1 MLKKAPCDSKEQL
14 DKLLHEEIQKLE
26 QQPVHIQPTVLVNN
40 GKDDR
45 RKEYYLQNKETLLAK
60 KRLWYVKKQKEVKA
74 EQRQVHIDLKK
85 RVLQFD

>member
-1 MLKKAPCDSKEQL
+1 MKKSKNLNNNLSMRTTDST
-14 DKLLHEEIQKLE
+14 DKQW
-26 QQPVHIQPTVLVNN
+26 
-40 GKDDR
+40 KDDR

-85 RVLQFD
+85 RVLQVDLYC